1 MHKVNIN
8 MAAKIVVFIYSILF
22 LTVGTVSGQ
31 NDTIRVGINEF
42 IETAMRESSMLKTQ
56 RSQVELSRNRVDQAR
71 AQRFLPRIELST
83 AHGLVPAVKSDVP
96 GLPPG
101 QYYLDPNLRNDWYDW
116 GLFTR
121 VEISSLQPLYTWGAI
136 GNAINAARA
145 GVIATQAA
153 YEVEST
159 NFELQLYELY
169 YTRLLTMELKR
180 LASDALKQLE
190 EAELKIEEL
199 IEEGDTSL
207 EESDLFQFRIFKYEF
222 LYRIDEID
230 ETVRFVEAAWN
241 LALNN
246 QSQTIYQPLEVFLDP
261 VPFELN
267 DVIYF
272 EEMAK
277 INRPE
282 ITQINAVLSAARYG
296 LEVSKAANYP
306 SLFMALSAAYANTP
320 NRPKQDNPFIINNT
334 NYESIRYGIGI
345 RQNLN
350 FGVNR
355 TSINRSELQVRQ
367 ARYAREAANDGIRL
381 DVRDK
386 YRSMMMSYSRLN
398 NTREALQV
406 SNEWLRM
413 EQIDYDLGFGEVKKL
428 VDAVKANLE
437 LEVSYRQRIYDFNVN
452 VGKLYK
458 ASGIPITN

>member
-1 MHKVNIN
+1 M
-8 MAAKIVVFIYSILF
+8 VVKFIILITSILF
-22 LTVGTVSGQ
+22 IIPGNVKGQ
-31 NDTIRVGINEF
+31 SDTIKVGLNEF
-42 IETAMRESSMLKTQ
+42 IEIAMNESSMLKAQ
-56 RSQVELSRNRVDQAR
+56 QSKVELSRNRVHQA
-71 AQRFLPRIELST
+71 QSMRFLPRIELST
-83 AHGLVPAVKSDVP
+83 AHGLVPAVKSDIP
-96 GLPPG
+96 GLPQG

-121 VEISSLQPLYTWGAI
+121 VEVTSLQPLYTWGAI
-136 GNAINAARA
+136 SNAINAARA
-145 GVIATQAA
+145 GVTASQA
-153 YEVEST
+153 EFELESS

-169 YTRLLTMELKR
+169 FTRLLTMELKK
-180 LASDALKQLE
+180 LSSDALKQLE
-190 EAELKIEEL
+190 EAESKIEEL

-222 LYRIDEID
+222 LYRVDEID
-230 ETVRFVEAAWN
+230 ETVRFVDAAWD

-246 QSQTIYQPLEVFLDP
+246 HSTVIYQPAEVFLDP
-261 VPFELN
+261 VAFELN
-267 DVIYF
+267 DVQYY
-272 EEMAK
+272 EELAK

-282 ITQINAVLSAARYG
+282 ITQITAAYRAARYG
-296 LEVSKAANYP
+296 LEVSKSANYP
-306 SLFMALSAAYANTP
+306 SLFMALSGAYANTP

-350 FGVNR
+350 FGVNK
-355 TSINRSELQVRQ
+355 TNINRSELQVRQ
-367 ARYAREAANDGIRL
+367 ARYAREAANDGVLL

-386 YRSMMMSYSRLN
+386 FRSMMMSYSRLN

-452 VGKLYK
+452 VGKLNK
-458 ASGIPITN
+458 ASGLPLIN